1 MSSPRESASLR
12 QLQARFAAALRA
24 ADHGAPECVDF
35 SGAVVEDALPA
46 LARLRV
52 YRNNARANFTA
63 ALQCTYPVVKR
74 RVGDEFFA
82 QLAAEYQQAHPSR
95 RGDLHWV
102 GADFPSWLAVR
113 LQGSDYAWLVELARL
128 EWACEASLVAA
139 GAASLALAELARVPP
154 ESLEHTA
161 FDLHPSL
168 RLVES
173 AVPIWSVWRENQPEE
188 AGRPVDLATGPERV
202 LVSCASGRLELHRVP
217 EIEYRFFAQLASRAP
232 LGAAVE
238 RSGLPV
244 EQLASV
250 LGWLFEEGLVTQL
263 LAPPLETT
271 G

>member
-1 MSSPRESASLR
+1 LNSPPESASLW

-24 ADHGAPECVDF
+24 TDHGAPECVDF
-35 SGAVVEDALPA
+35 SGAVVADTLPA

-52 YRNNARANFTA
+52 YRNNARAHFTA
-63 ALQCTYPVVKR
+63 ALQGTYPVVKR

-82 QLAAEYQQAHPSR
+82 QLADEYRRVHPSQ

-102 GADFPSWLAVR
+102 GAAFPAWLVAR
-113 LQGSDYAWLVELARL
+113 LQGTDYAWLAELARL
-128 EWACEASLVAA
+128 EWACEESLVAP
-139 GAASLALAELARVPP
+139 GAPALALAELGRVPP
-154 ESLEHTA
+154 ESLERTGL
-161 FDLHPSL
+161 DLHPSL

-173 AVPIWSVWRENQPEE
+173 AVPIWSVWRENQPEA

-202 LVSCASGRLELHRVP
+202 LLSCASGGLELHRVP
-217 EIEYRFFAQLASRAP
+217 EVDFRFIAELASAAP

-244 EQLASV
+244 EQLARS
-250 LGWLFEEGLVTQL
+250 LGWLFDEHLVAGL

-271 G
+271 R